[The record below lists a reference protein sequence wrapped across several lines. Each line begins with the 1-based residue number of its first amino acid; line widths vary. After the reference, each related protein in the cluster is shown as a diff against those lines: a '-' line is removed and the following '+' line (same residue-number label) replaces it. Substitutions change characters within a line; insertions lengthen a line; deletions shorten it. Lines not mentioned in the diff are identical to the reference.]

1 MKRTTSGAS
10 GRRLLRRV
18 LAVAALLWA
27 AFGLFW
33 ALWIVLPVLSWGV
46 FLPILSWVISLLA
59 TEFSLLLAAYAV
71 AGLGLAA
78 LCWRNGARR
87 AAVVALAFGAATVA
101 LSLLPPA
108 QAWRTARA
116 EGVSLSLR
124 EYFAGS
130 LAISDRSPNET
141 RVYARPEGSEGEKLK
156 LDVYEAGGT
165 GTESAA
171 RSGSRPAVIM
181 AHGGAYVLG
190 RRSEMPRWDAWL
202 ADKGYVVFDIDYR
215 LSPPPRWKDAPGD
228 VKCAVG
234 WVKEN
239 AESYG
244 VDPNR
249 IALMGKSAGG
259 HLSLLAAYAEDDPRL
274 PPSCETGDTSVAAVV
289 GFYSQTDLTGL
300 CTDGDCES
308 GESPVR
314 TFTGATPATNPGRY
328 RLVSPISHV
337 DSSDPPTFLVQ
348 GGRDSFVPPGQSR
361 LLARRLEEAGVEHR
375 LLELPYAQHGFDES
389 WGGWGSQITR
399 PELKRFLEQH
409 LGRQSP
415 KTQ

>member
-1 MKRTTSGAS
+1 MCVMADHALRSTLTPRSPSKTRQQKGGEHETDDQGVS

-18 LAVAALLWA
+18 RAVAALLWA

-33 ALWIVLPVLSWGV
+33 ALWIVLPATTVAL
-46 FLPILSWVISLLA
+46 WVISLLA

-101 LSLLPPA
+101 LSLLPTA

-116 EGVSLSLR
+116 EELSLSLR
-124 EYFAGS
+124 EYFAGPS
-130 LAISDRSPNET
+130 FIPDRSPNET

-156 LDVYEAGGT
+156 LDVYEAGGRR
-165 GTESAA
+165 TESAA

-181 AHGGAYVLG
+181 VHGGFFQFG
-190 RRSEMPRWDAWL
+190 RRSDRPRWDAWL
-202 ADKGYVVFDIDYR
+202 AEQGYVVFDIDYR
-215 LSPPPRWKDAPGD
+215 LAPPPRWKDAPGD

-244 VDPNR
+244 VDSDR
-249 IALMGKSAGG
+249 IALMGDSAGG
-259 HLSLLAAYAEDDPRL
+259 HLSLLTAYTEDDPRL

-289 GFYSQTDLTGL
+289 GFFPPTDLTPFAQTGTANAR
-300 CTDGDCES
+300 CGH
-308 GESPVR
+308 SPAQLPPR
-314 TFTGATPATNPGRY
+314 TRTATGSSHRPPTSTPRTLRPSWCRAGATI
-328 RLVSPISHV
+328 SPLP
-337 DSSDPPTFLVQ
+337 DSPRFLR
-348 GGRDSFVPPGQSR
+348 GGW
-361 LLARRLEEAGVEHR
+361 RRLAWSTGCWSC
-375 LLELPYAQHGFDES
+375 PTPSTAS
-389 WGGWGSQITR
+389 S
-399 PELKRFLEQH
+399 
-409 LGRQSP
+409 
-415 KTQ
+415 

>member
-1 MKRTTSGAS
+1 M
-10 GRRLLRRV
+10 RRV

-27 AFGLFW
+27 AFGLFL
-33 ALWIVLPVLSWGV
+33 ALWIVLPGLSWGI

-71 AGLGLAA
+71 AGLGLAT

-101 LSLLPPA
+101 LSLLPAA

-116 EGVSLSLR
+116 EEVSLSLR
-124 EYFAGS
+124 EYFAGPS
-130 LAISDRSPNET
+130 FITDRSPNET
-141 RVYARPEGSEGEKLK
+141 RLYARPEGSEGEKLK
-156 LDVYEAGGT
+156 LDVYEAGGR
-165 GTESAA
+165 GAESAA

-181 AHGGAYVLG
+181 VHGGFFQFG
-190 RRSEMPRWDAWL
+190 RRSDTPRWDAWL
-202 ADKGYVVFDIDYR
+202 ADEGYMVFDIDYR
-215 LSPPPRWKDAPGD
+215 LVPPPRWKDAPGD

-234 WVKEN
+234 WAKEN

-244 VDPNR
+244 VDPDR
-249 IALMGKSAGG
+249 IALMGQSAGG
-259 HLSLLAAYAEDDPRL
+259 HLSLLAAYAEDNPRL

-289 GFYSQTDLTGL
+289 SFYGPTDLTRL
-300 CTDGDCES
+300 CPDVDDECALR
-308 GESPVR
+308 P
-314 TFTGATPATNPGRY
+314 FTGATPATNPDRY

-348 GGRDSFVPPGQSR
+348 GGRDYFTPPEQSP

-375 LLELPYAQHGFDES
+375 LLELPYAQHAFDQS

-415 KTQ
+415 KTR

>member
-1 MKRTTSGAS
+1 
-10 GRRLLRRV
+10 L
-18 LAVAALLWA
+18 
-27 AFGLFW
+27 
-33 ALWIVLPVLSWGV
+33 ALWIVLPVLSWGI
-46 FLPILSWVISLLA
+46 FLPILTWVISLLA

-124 EYFAGS
+124 EYFAGT
-130 LAISDRSPNET
+130 AFISDRSPNET
-141 RVYARPEGSEGEKLK
+141 RVYARPEGSEGEKLE
-156 LDVYEAGGT
+156 LDIYEAGGR
-165 GTESAA
+165 GPESAA
-171 RSGSRPAVIM
+171 RSASRPAVIM
-181 AHGGAYVLG
+181 VHGGFFQVG
-190 RRSEMPRWDAWL
+190 RRSSETARWDAWL
-202 ADKGYVVFDIDYR
+202 ADEGYVVFDIDYR

-244 VDPNR
+244 VDPDR
-249 IALMGKSAGG
+249 IALMGNSAGG
-259 HLSLLAAYAEDDPRL
+259 HLSLLAAYTQGNPRL

-289 GFYSQTDLTGL
+289 GFYSPTDLTPL
-300 CTDGDCES
+300 CPDVDDECALQ
-308 GESPVR
+308 P
-314 TFTGATPATNPGRY
+314 FTGATPATNPDRY

-348 GGRDSFVPPGQSR
+348 GGRDSFTPPGQSP

-375 LLELPYAQHGFDES
+375 LLELPYAQHGFDLS

-399 PELKRFLEQH
+399 PELERFLEQH

>member
-1 MKRTTSGAS
+1 MVS

-27 AFGLFW
+27 AFGLFL
-33 ALWIVLPVLSWGV
+33 ALWIVLPATVLSWAIS
-46 FLPILSWVISLLA
+46 LLATEPIPTVLSWVISLLA
-59 TEFSLLLAAYAV
+59 TEFSLLLAAYAL
-71 AGLGLAA
+71 LGIALAA
-78 LCWRNGARR
+78 LARR
-87 AAVVALAFGAATVA
+87 ARFRRTSLVAAVLGVVTVVLCLVPVVQGWRTASEEGVA
-101 LSLLPPA
+101 LSL
-108 QAWRTARA
+108 
-116 EGVSLSLR
+116 S
-124 EYFAGS
+124 EYFSLPSIGS
-130 LAISDRSPNET
+130 PET
-141 RVYARPEGSEGEKLK
+141 VTYARPGEAGEKLK
-156 LDVYEAGGT
+156 LDVRRPPEEGNKAGP
-165 GTESAA
+165 E
-171 RSGSRPAVIM
+171 RRPAVVVV
-181 AHGGAYVLG
+181 HG
-190 RRSEMPRWDAWL
+190 DAWGRGSREL
-202 ADKGYVVFDIDYR
+202 DVLWPEWLSEQGYVVFSIDYR
-215 LSPPPRWKDAPGD
+215 LAPPPRWQDAPGD

-244 VDPNR
+244 VDPDR

-259 HLSLLAAYAEDDPRL
+259 HLSLLAAYTEGNPRL

-289 GFYSQTDLTGL
+289 GFYGPTDLTRL
-300 CTDGDCES
+300 CPDGDCES

-314 TFTGATPATNPGRY
+314 TFTGATPATNPDRY

-348 GGRDSFVPPGQSR
+348 GGRDSITPPGQSP

-375 LLELPYAQHGFDES
+375 LLELPWAEHGFDIA

-399 PELKRFLEQH
+399 PELERFLEQH

>member
-1 MKRTTSGAS
+1 MTWTKRVN

-18 LAVAALLWA
+18 LAVATLLWA
-27 AFGLFW
+27 AFGLFL
-33 ALWIVLPVLSWGV
+33 ALWIVLPVLSWGI
-46 FLPILSWVISLLA
+46 FLPILSWAISLLA

-78 LCWRNGARR
+78 LCWRKGARR
-87 AAVVALAFGAATVA
+87 TAVVALAFGAATVA
-101 LSLLPPA
+101 LSLLPVA

-116 EGVSLSLR
+116 EEVSLSLR
-124 EYFAGS
+124 EYFAGPS
-130 LAISDRSPNET
+130 VISDRSPNET

-156 LDVYEAGGT
+156 LDVYEAGGR

-181 AHGGAYVLG
+181 VHGGAYVTG
-190 RRSEMPRWDAWL
+190 QRSSETARWDAWL
-202 ADKGYVVFDIDYR
+202 AEQGYVVFDIEYR
-215 LSPPPRWKDAPGD
+215 LAPPPRWKDAPGD
-228 VKCAVG
+228 VKCAVS

-244 VDPNR
+244 VDPDR
-249 IALMGKSAGG
+249 IALMGNSAGG
-259 HLSLLAAYAEDDPRL
+259 YLSLLAAYTEDDPRL

-289 GFYSQTDLTGL
+289 GFYSQTDLPAL
-300 CTDGDCES
+300 CRDGDCES
-308 GESPVR
+308 DNPVR
-314 TFTGATPATNPGRY
+314 TFTGATPATNPDRY

-348 GGRDSFVPPGQSR
+348 GGRDSLTPPEQSP

-375 LLELPYAQHGFDES
+375 MLELPYAQHGFDLS

-399 PELKRFLEQH
+399 PNLERFLEQH